1 MTNDDLGFIGQ
12 GVFNILKRFINDKNQ
27 RYQVTEKITD
37 IMILVLEEELTRRYY
52 GNHSHSDH
60 DNTSVLNQD
69 V

>member
-1 MTNDDLGFIGQ
+1 MTNEDLGFIGQ

-37 IMILVLEEELTRRYY
+37 MMILVLEEELTRRYH
-52 GNHSHSDH
+52 GNHSHSIN